1 MYSNYIPLPLPRLPL
16 IALTDLLPSNYFFSG
31 FQASPKIPSYLWLLP
46 GGYVLNCGQFTSSYT
61 TKIHGIFSLENHSL
75 TLIFKYI
82 WGLMN
87 ITNPHQSH
95 PCIC

>member
-46 GGYVLNCGQFTSSYT
+46 GVMY
-61 TKIHGIFSLENHSL
+61 
-75 TLIFKYI
+75 
-82 WGLMN
+82 
-87 ITNPHQSH
+87 
-95 PCIC
+95 